1 MTSAEGT
8 TRRPARDDD
17 DSGEGRSQR
26 RGAGGGTSFR
36 RFGGRKR
43 VCRLCN
49 KVRCSPGDEY
59 KVDYKDVAR
68 LRQFINEAGKIETR
82 RKLATCALAQRSIT
96 RAVKRAR
103 YLALLPYTM
112 EHVRESGIF
121 PLRG

>member
-1 MTSAEGT
+1 MTSAEET
-8 TRRPARDDD
+8 TRRPARDDN
-17 DSGEGRSQR
+17 DSSEGRPQR
-26 RGAGGGTSFR
+26 RNGGGGGLR

-96 RAVKRAR
+96 QAVKRAR

>member
-1 MTSAEGT
+1 MTSAEES
-8 TRRPARDDD
+8 TRRAVRDDDETSDARPAR
-17 DSGEGRSQR
+17 R
-26 RGAGGGTSFR
+26 GGGGGGAR

-68 LRQFINEAGKIETR
+68 LRLFINEAGKIETR